1 MNSCDK
7 ENADGAIS
15 GTRECAPIPTNEFSV
30 QVYTSGGGARADAS
44 VDWQNFEYCPSQ
56 DSGPIFESVGPVF
69 IPYYDFCGSYNITAA
84 SLAPFPVRLCS
95 VMSDEYPIPNWTII
109 RKDNCT
115 VEKSSFLAEFMN

>member
-1 MNSCDK
+1 MCRDLPGDGKGCHYWTYYPQNKTCLLLNSCDK

-30 QVYTSGGGARADAS
+30 QAYTSGGGARADAS

-69 IPYYDFCGSYNITAA
+69 IPYYDFCGSYNT
-84 SLAPFPVRLCS
+84 S
-95 VMSDEYPIPNWTII
+95 T
-109 RKDNCT
+109 K
-115 VEKSSFLAEFMN
+115 EF